1 MNEDGSVAAQM
12 RSERR
17 GRPGGEA
24 KAYDVKIAQLSKCLR
39 DDSPPLPSPSAPLQR
54 RRSHRAKQLATVLNG
69 TGDNNVFIFIPT
81 PPPSPSLLPPPPRDD
96 FPAHAPPSSASRPA
110 PHKRRGDRFE
120 V

>member
-39 DDSPPLPSPSAPLQR
+39 DDSPPLSLCTSSKTSQSSGEAARYCAEWDGRQQRVHLHSDAAAVALPSSPS
-54 RRSHRAKQLATVLNG
+54 
-69 TGDNNVFIFIPT
+69 
-81 PPPSPSLLPPPPRDD
+81 
-96 FPAHAPPSSASRPA
+96 SS
-110 PHKRRGDRFE
+110 
-120 V
+120 